1 MELRD
6 LIVTPLLLIVIYVV
20 AYVIRPYVTDHIT
33 RRYFIPALTLRII
46 GALAVGFIYQ
56 FYYKGGD
63 TFSYHTNGSRVVWE
77 AFMGSPDVG
86 LKLFFFHGNLEDL
99 YAYAHRMPFLYDP
112 GSFTVVRVAFLFD
125 LLTFSSYSATAVLFA
140 LLSFVGMWL
149 FFLTFYREYP
159 SLHRPIALASFF
171 IPSVFFW
178 GSGILK
184 DTLTLSCLGIAIFFT
199 HKMFIRHRISFSG
212 LVLLLLALYGL
223 YVIKIYILLV
233 LLPTAIL
240 WVFLHHN
247 EKIKSALLRYL
258 LFPFVLLL
266 GCILGYFSIAKA
278 SEENEKYSLDKLGET
293 ARVTAYDIRYFTGK
307 DAGSGYT
314 LGELDGS
321 ISSMLQLAPQAINV
335 SLFRPYLWEVNNPLM
350 LLSALESFVFL
361 VLFVYVIF
369 FRIGITGLGS
379 FIKTD
384 VVFLMTFAIIFAF
397 SVGIST
403 FNFGTL
409 VRYKIPLM
417 PIFAMALILLF
428 HYSKSRTK
436 LPAFEVTE

>member
-1 MELRD
+1 
-6 LIVTPLLLIVIYVV
+6 
-20 AYVIRPYVTDHIT
+20 
-33 RRYFIPALTLRII
+33 
-46 GALAVGFIYQ
+46 
-56 FYYKGGD
+56 
-63 TFSYHTNGSRVVWE
+63 
-77 AFMGSPDVG
+77 
-86 LKLFFFHGNLEDL
+86 
-99 YAYAHRMPFLYDP
+99 
-112 GSFTVVRVAFLFD
+112 
-125 LLTFSSYSATAVLFA
+125 

-159 SLHRPIALASFF
+159 SLHRPIAFASFF

-199 HKMFIRHRISFSG
+199 HKLFIRHRISFSG
-212 LVLLLLALYGL
+212 LVLLLFALYGL

-247 EKIKSALLRYL
+247 EAIKSALLRYM

-266 GCILGYFSIAKA
+266 GCVLGYFSIAKA

-321 ISSMLQLAPQAINV
+321 ISTMLKLAPQAINV
-335 SLFRPYLWEVNNPLM
+335 SLFRPYLWEVNNPFM

-361 VLFVYVIF
+361 VLFIYVAL
-369 FRIGITGLGS
+369 FRIGISGLGS
-379 FIKTD
+379 FFKTD

-428 HYSKSRTK
+428 HYSKRPRK
-436 LPAFEVTE
+436 LEAFEATE